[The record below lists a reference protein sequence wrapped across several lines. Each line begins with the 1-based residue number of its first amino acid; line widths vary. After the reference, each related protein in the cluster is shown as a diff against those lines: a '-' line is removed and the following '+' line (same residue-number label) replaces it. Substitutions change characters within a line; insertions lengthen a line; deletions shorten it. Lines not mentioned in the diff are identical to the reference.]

1 MGLILADQS
10 DQDGRHLVIN
20 DPGGRLRLWLAE
32 PEIEIDPVIIL
43 IPDSNYA
50 LRRAVA
56 DRLARR
62 LHGAVGGRVPT
73 AFRPT
78 EFQRMR
84 LTFLLH
90 LLGLLATGLST
101 RELADAAVYPELGL
115 HGSDWRGAN
124 ERRQVQRL
132 RDEAIHLSESGY
144 LDLLRG
150 RKPPPGATFP
160 AP

>member
-1 MGLILADQS
+1 MGLILADHS
-10 DQDGRHLVIN
+10 DEGGRHLVID

-32 PEIEIDPVIIL
+32 PNLEVEPAIVL
-43 IPDSNYA
+43 TPDRDYA
-50 LRRAVA
+50 LRRSVA
-56 DRLARR
+56 DRLALR
-62 LHGAVGGRVPT
+62 LQGAAGGRVPT

-78 EFQRMR
+78 DFQRMR

-115 HGSDWRGAN
+115 HGSDWRAAN

-132 RDEAIHLSESGY
+132 RDEALRLSESGY

-150 RKPPPGATFP
+150 R
-160 AP
+160 